1 MIVDPAAAFSSLQ
14 MSELRRKL
22 SDVRIASPCLAGWE
36 TMNGND
42 RVRHCSLCNL
52 NVYNISAISEAEAES
67 LIFQKEGRL
76 CVRLYQRSD
85 GTILTKDC
93 PVGVRAIRRRLA
105 KVAGA
110 VFAALMTI
118 GTSAFSQTSR
128 KEVPKP
134 GELIILE
141 RSNLP
146 AHDGSAVIAG
156 EVLDPSEAAVQ
167 SATVRLKSLD
177 DRIKRETTTDGTG
190 RFEFRNLTPGE
201 YTINFESV
209 AFTWPKPL
217 IMSVSADQVIQTRA
231 ILQFVQDYVMGIT
244 SVSGSPNDRSE
255 SENGITTSMGTTT
268 IRGDMLRKL
277 PF

>member
-1 MIVDPAAAFSSLQ
+1 
-14 MSELRRKL
+14 MSA
-22 SDVRIASPCLAGWE
+22 V
-36 TMNGND
+36 
-42 RVRHCSLCNL
+42 
-52 NVYNISAISEAEAES
+52 EAES
-67 LIFQKEGRL
+67 LIIQNEGRL
-76 CVRLYQRSD
+76 CLRLYQRSD

-93 PVGVRAIRRRLA
+93 PIGVRAIRRRLA

-110 VFAALMTI
+110 VFAAVMTI

-134 GELIILE
+134 GELIVLE

-156 EVLDPSEAAVQ
+156 EVLDPTEAAVQ
-167 SATVRLKSLD
+167 RATVRLNSAD
-177 DRIKRETTTDGTG
+177 GSTKRETTTDGAG
-190 RFEFRNLTPGE
+190 RFEFQNLAPGE
-201 YTINFESV
+201 YTINFES
-209 AFTWPKPL
+209 ATFTWPKPL

-231 ILQFVQDYVMGIT
+231 ILQFVHDYVMGIT
-244 SVSGSPNDRSE
+244 LVSGSPNDRSE
-255 SENGITTSMGTTT
+255 SENDINTSMGTTT